1 MTKRREGSDSTLLT
15 ALSYTVRERRE
26 VLRLSQEEVAHR
38 AKLHRTYISDIER
51 GARNLS
57 LKSLYDLARALELT
71 TSELIITAEERLPSV
86 RSAMEAG
93 TVNVAGTGP
102 MTACATTFA
111 APNAVACPSTA
122 TVVVPQLTESLN

>member
-1 MTKRREGSDSTLLT
+1 MTKRREGSDSSLLT

-71 TSELIITAEERLPSV
+71 TSDLIITAEERLPAV
-86 RSAMEAG
+86 RAAANGE
-93 TVNVAGTGP
+93 TVVAGEQ
-102 MTACATTFA
+102 ATFDA
-111 APNAVACPSTA
+111 APNN
-122 TVVVPQLTESLN
+122 VPQFAESLN

>member
-26 VLRLSQEEVAHR
+26 VLQLSQEEVAHR
-38 AKLHRTYISDIER
+38 ARLHRTYISDIER

-86 RSAMEAG
+86 RATLAEAG
-93 TVNVAGTGP
+93 SQESCDAISSNGAV
-102 MTACATTFA
+102 TACATTFA
-111 APNAVACPSTA
+111 APVVACVS
-122 TVVVPQLTESLN
+122 ESLN

>member
-1 MTKRREGSDSTLLT
+1 MSPLSLLTKKEHSCIMTKRREGSDSSLLT

-71 TSELIITAEERLPSV
+71 TSDLIITAEERLPSV
-86 RSAMEAG
+86 RAAANCE
-93 TVNVAGTGP
+93 TVI
-102 MTACATTFA
+102 ATEQATFDA
-111 APNAVACPSTA
+111 APNN
-122 TVVVPQLTESLN
+122 VPQFAESLN

>member
-1 MTKRREGSDSTLLT
+1 MTKRREGSDSALLT

-57 LKSLYDLARALELT
+57 LKSLVDLARALELS

-86 RSAMEAG
+86 RSME
-93 TVNVAGTGP
+93 
-102 MTACATTFA
+102 M
-111 APNAVACPSTA
+111 PSTL
-122 TVVVPQLTESLN
+122 TMPTTIPIVVPQLQESLN

>member
-1 MTKRREGSDSTLLT
+1 MTKRREGSDSALLT

-57 LKSLYDLARALELT
+57 LKSLVDLARALELS
-71 TSELIITAEERLPSV
+71 TSDLIITAEERLPSV
-86 RSAMEAG
+86 RAMEVPPT
-93 TVNVAGTGP
+93 TVARL
-102 MTACATTFA
+102 
-111 APNAVACPSTA
+111 AVP
-122 TVVVPQLTESLN
+122 VVVSQLSESLN

>member
-1 MTKRREGSDSTLLT
+1 MSKKRQTSDTLLT

-57 LKSLYDLARALELT
+57 LKSLVDLARALDLS
-71 TSELIITAEERLPSV
+71 TSELITTAESKMAQLQIAVPPSV
-86 RSAMEAG
+86 PVLQQ
-93 TVNVAGTGP
+93 VN
-102 MTACATTFA
+102 
-111 APNAVACPSTA
+111 
-122 TVVVPQLTESLN
+122 

>member
-1 MTKRREGSDSTLLT
+1 MTKRRECSDSALLT

-57 LKSLYDLARALELT
+57 LKSLVDLARALELS
-71 TSELIITAEERLPSV
+71 TSELIITAEDRLPKLPI
-86 RSAMEAG
+86 MELQAA
-93 TVNVAGTGP
+93 VP
-102 MTACATTFA
+102 MATA
-111 APNAVACPSTA
+111 PMV
-122 TVVVPQLTESLN
+122 ESLN

>member
-1 MTKRREGSDSTLLT
+1 MSKKRQTSDTLLT

-57 LKSLYDLARALELT
+57 LKSLVDLARALDLS
-71 TSELIITAEERLPSV
+71 TSELITTAESKMAQLQIVVPPSV
-86 RSAMEAG
+86 PVLQQA
-93 TVNVAGTGP
+93 N
-102 MTACATTFA
+102 
-111 APNAVACPSTA
+111 
-122 TVVVPQLTESLN
+122 

>member
-57 LKSLYDLARALELT
+57 LKSLYDLARALEVT
-71 TSELIITAEERLPSV
+71 TSDLIISAEERLPAV
-86 RSAMEAG
+86 RAMVSGVDPTTAPM
-93 TVNVAGTGP
+93 TVNEE
-102 MTACATTFA
+102 FNA
-111 APNAVACPSTA
+111 APVSA
-122 TVVVPQLTESLN
+122 PQFAESLN

>member
-1 MTKRREGSDSTLLT
+1 MTKRREGSDSSLLT

-57 LKSLYDLARALELT
+57 LKSLYDLARALELS
-71 TSELIITAEERLPSV
+71 TSDL
-86 RSAMEAG
+86 
-93 TVNVAGTGP
+93 VAV
-102 MTACATTFA
+102 
-111 APNAVACPSTA
+111 PNTMNSMPACPT
-122 TVVVPQLTESLN
+122 LTESLN

>member
-1 MTKRREGSDSTLLT
+1 MTKRREGSDSALLT

-57 LKSLYDLARALELT
+57 LKSLVDLARALELS
-71 TSELIITAEERLPSV
+71 TSELIITAEERLPAV
-86 RSAMEAG
+86 R
-93 TVNVAGTGP
+93 
-102 MTACATTFA
+102 ACATIE
-111 APNAVACPSTA
+111 APSMACPA
-122 TVVVPQLTESLN
+122 TPVSVPATVPQLQEVLN

>member
-1 MTKRREGSDSTLLT
+1 MTKRREGSDSSLLT

-57 LKSLYDLARALELT
+57 LKSLYDLARALELS
-71 TSELIITAEERLPSV
+71 TSDLIITAEERLPQV
-86 RSAMEAG
+86 REAAAA
-93 TVNVAGTGP
+93 T
-102 MTACATTFA
+102 CATMSVA
-111 APNAVACPSTA
+111 VPNTMNSMPACPT
-122 TVVVPQLTESLN
+122 LTESLN

>member
-1 MTKRREGSDSTLLT
+1 MTKRREGSDSSLLT

-57 LKSLYDLARALELT
+57 LKSLYDLARALELS
-71 TSELIITAEERLPSV
+71 TSELIITAEERLPAVRANAATEETCTSV
-86 RSAMEAG
+86 CNTG
-93 TVNVAGTGP
+93 TISMAPP
-102 MTACATTFA
+102 MI
-111 APNAVACPSTA
+111 
-122 TVVVPQLTESLN
+122 VPQLTESLN

>member
-1 MTKRREGSDSTLLT
+1 MSKKRQTSDTLLT

-57 LKSLYDLARALELT
+57 LKSLVDLARALDLS
-71 TSELIITAEERLPSV
+71 TSELITTAESKMAQLQIVVPPSV
-86 RSAMEAG
+86 PVLQQ
-93 TVNVAGTGP
+93 VN
-102 MTACATTFA
+102 
-111 APNAVACPSTA
+111 
-122 TVVVPQLTESLN
+122 

>member
-1 MTKRREGSDSTLLT
+1 MTKRREGSDSALLT

-57 LKSLYDLARALELT
+57 LKSLVDLARALELS
-71 TSELIITAEERLPSV
+71 TSDLIITAEERLPSV
-86 RSAMEAG
+86 RAMEVTSAMARQI
-93 TVNVAGTGP
+93 TVP
-102 MTACATTFA
+102 
-111 APNAVACPSTA
+111 
-122 TVVVPQLTESLN
+122 VVVAQLTESLN

>member
-1 MTKRREGSDSTLLT
+1 MTKRREGSDSSLLT

-71 TSELIITAEERLPSV
+71 TSDLIITAEERLPAV
-86 RSAMEAG
+86 RAMEAG
-93 TVNVAGTGP
+93 TPGV
-102 MTACATTFA
+102 MIA
-111 APNAVACPSTA
+111 APTSFDAAP
-122 TVVVPQLTESLN
+122 VPQFAESLN